1 MQRTN
6 AARHGSPSLTYSA
19 VAAKNP
25 EWGPWL
31 RLLERA
37 QDAAGAPWTVEIG
50 LAADREAQA
59 PLLHESSLAV
69 DGPRIRDWL
78 ETMLHAAAADL
89 DDGGKLGSTQLDEAD
104 ALRLFEA
111 AIALDEPLLE
121 QLADARGAAAAPL
134 ASVLQLAAMPILR
147 ACRRR
152 LAAEVPQGWSHGY
165 CPVCAAWPALAEVRG
180 LERERRVRC
189 GRCACDWKFAVLHCP
204 FCDERDHGQLAGLVV
219 EGSEETRRLDTCQS
233 CHGYLKGVAT
243 LMAVPDER
251 VAVLDLET
259 LELDLV
265 AADRGFARPT
275 RRAFSTRLT
284 LIGGSAQTAEGDRK
298 WLLS

>member
-1 MQRTN
+1 MQRTDS
-6 AARHGSPSLTYSA
+6 ARHGSTPVTY
-19 VAAKNP
+19 AAAAAENP

-37 QDAAGAPWTVEIG
+37 QDAAEAPWKVEIG
-50 LAADREAQA
+50 LAADRKTQA
-59 PLLHESSLAV
+59 PLLHEATLAV
-69 DGPRIRDWL
+69 DGPRVRDWL

-89 DDGGKLGSTQLDEAD
+89 EDNGELGSMQVDEAN

-121 QLADARGAAAAPL
+121 QLADGRGAAAAPL
-134 ASVLQLAAMPILR
+134 ASVLQLSAMPILR

-152 LAAEVPQGWSHGY
+152 LAAEVPQGWPHGY
-165 CPVCAAWPALAEVRG
+165 CPICAAWPALAEVRG

-204 FCDERDHGQLAGLVV
+204 FCGERDHGQLAGLVV
-219 EGSEETRRLDTCQS
+219 EGSEETRRLDTCQT
-233 CHGYLKGVAT
+233 CRGYLKGVAT

-251 VAVLDLET
+251 VAVLDVET

-265 AADRGFARPT
+265 AADRGFARPAK
-275 RRAFSTRLT
+275 RAFPIRLT
-284 LIGGSAQTAEGDRK
+284 LIGGSAKTAEGDLK